1 VLLPIYN
8 KTRIA
13 PTPSGFLHL
22 GNALSFA
29 VTASLA
35 KKTGAKI
42 LLRIDDIDQLRVSKH
57 YVQDIF
63 DTLSFLEI
71 SCDEGPADAIDFE
84 AAYSQTLR
92 MDKYNSALEK
102 LSDDGL
108 VFACLC
114 SRQQMNNGVSCNCY
128 QKKIALETENV
139 SWRLFMDDNYRVSVR
154 GINGEIQEA
163 ILPDDMKNF
172 VVRRKDGFPAYQ
184 LTSVVDDLL
193 YGVDLVVRGQD
204 LWPSTIAQH
213 VLADKLGDG
222 NNFRRIA
229 FYHHPLITET
239 DGKKLS
245 KSAGAT
251 SIKYLRESGKTSADI
266 FKLIGSMAGI
276 KGVVE
281 NWNQLADG
289 LKIR

>member
-1 VLLPIYN
+1 MLLPIYN

-42 LLRIDDIDQLRVSKH
+42 LLRIDDIDQLRVSKQ

-71 SCDEGPADAIDFE
+71 SCNEGPADAIDFE

-102 LSDDGL
+102 LSDDRF

-114 SRQQMNNGVSCNCY
+114 SRQQINNGITCSCY
-128 QKKIALETENV
+128 KKKISLKAENV
-139 SWRLFMDDNYRVSVR
+139 NWRLLTADSHKVPVK
-154 GINGEIQEA
+154 GINGETTEA
-163 ILPDDMKNF
+163 ILPDEMKNF
-172 VVRRKDGFPAYQ
+172 VVRKKDGFPAYQ

-204 LWPSTIAQH
+204 LWPSTIAQY
-213 VLADKLGDG
+213 VLADKLGYG
-222 NNFRRIA
+222 NNFGQIA

-276 KGVVE
+276 KGIVE